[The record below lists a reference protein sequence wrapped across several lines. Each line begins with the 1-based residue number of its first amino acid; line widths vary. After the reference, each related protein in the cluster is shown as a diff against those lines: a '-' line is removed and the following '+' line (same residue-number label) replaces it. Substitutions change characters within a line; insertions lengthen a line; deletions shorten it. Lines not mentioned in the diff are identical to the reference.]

1 MPVPTLLLPSLLSS
15 LRTSHRAAYALDSRP
30 GLKFLLQKVYS
41 SKCFNVMVLFPL
53 QVAQIQAAGNLYQ
66 QSAAAWSLRVLAL
79 YDLAAEKAEGGGA
92 EIQGVVHR

>member
-1 MPVPTLLLPSLLSS
+1 MSQCHGTLPVSN
-15 LRTSHRAAYALDSRP
+15 
-30 GLKFLLQKVYS
+30 G
-41 SKCFNVMVLFPL
+41 PL

>member
-1 MPVPTLLLPSLLSS
+1 ME
-15 LRTSHRAAYALDSRP
+15 
-30 GLKFLLQKVYS
+30 
-41 SKCFNVMVLFPL
+41 LFPL

>member
-1 MPVPTLLLPSLLSS
+1 MLLTL
-15 LRTSHRAAYALDSRP
+15 
-30 GLKFLLQKVYS
+30 GLGSNSYYRRFFS
-41 SKCFNVMVLFPL
+41 SKCLNVMELFPL

-79 YDLAAEKAEGGGA
+79 YDLASEKAEGGGA